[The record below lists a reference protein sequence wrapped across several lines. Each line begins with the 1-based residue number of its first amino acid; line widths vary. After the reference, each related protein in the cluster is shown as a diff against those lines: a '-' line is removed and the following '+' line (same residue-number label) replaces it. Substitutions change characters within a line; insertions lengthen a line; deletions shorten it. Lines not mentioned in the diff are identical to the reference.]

1 MSLVP
6 SPLDQRDPVVTPDTP
21 SVLVGPSLPVR
32 RHDDEFITISQITQT
47 SKVFSFSD
55 TWIPVTLKENVPTK
69 AGRCRAAARRYAPC
83 ARAKTSA
90 RVAKIWV
97 NPGPLPVPYRG
108 PKRAACS

>member
-47 SKVFSFSD
+47 PKVFSFSD
-55 TWIPVTLKENVPTK
+55 IPVTFLKENVPTK

-90 RVAKIWV
+90 RMAKT
-97 NPGPLPVPYRG
+97 VPALVS
-108 PKRAACS
+108 PAFS